1 MTVTIWYSTNEFAQF
16 IAANT
21 SLGALNPA
29 FKKLYESDASNSKNF
44 HALPDHIK
52 KILYLDS
59 PDLIVEIDAEP
70 IFSIEVSTEAGTGH
84 NAFQRFARL
93 AASVENGVPAFY
105 IYPEASIVERQA
117 GASVRW
123 DALNPLIFHAMEQ
136 VMQVHSI
143 PALLYF
149 FPSDYRNHGA
159 NPKGAPSR
167 ARKGLKYDVAYPAC
181 PDGADT
187 EMANMFNAINQILAL
202 VARHGAVG
210 ARSKLLQDLIIR
222 QRRTYMQTEF
232 AAKAGGQSP
241 NTMSPMT
248 STRRV
253 LTSELLKHLS
263 VYCKGSYRIGNL
275 LRSREETIIYSV
287 NAKYRGDPYPGSL
300 AAIDYIGCRQGK
312 TFEERKYNL
321 VLAWGEYTEHPQKG
335 FLLSGK
341 KSTVNDF
348 IREVKASENRNIL
361 GRRFSSLSSW
371 EIPRYYMQVR
381 YGSTFSKNKQVRIY
395 AYFADAMLFPDGA
408 LWRDG

>member
-1 MTVTIWYSTNEFAQF
+1 MTVTIWYSTDEFAQF

-21 SLGALNPA
+21 TLGTLNPA
-29 FKKLYESDASNSKNF
+29 FKKLYESDASNSRNF

-70 IFSIEVSTEAGTGH
+70 IFSIEESKEAGTGH

-93 AASVENGVPAFY
+93 AASVENDVPAFY
-105 IYPEASIVERQA
+105 IYPEASIVERNA

-149 FPSDYRNHGA
+149 FPSDYRSHRD
-159 NPKGAPSR
+159 NPKGAPNR
-167 ARKGLKYDVAYPAC
+167 ARKGLKHDVAYPAC
-181 PDGADT
+181 PDGADA
-187 EMANMFNAINQILAL
+187 EMTNMFYAINQILAL
-202 VARHGAVG
+202 VDHHGVVV

-222 QRRTYMQTEF
+222 QRRTYMQAEF
-232 AAKAGGQSP
+232 AAKAGGKSP
-241 NTMSPMT
+241 DTMSPMT

-253 LTSELLKHLS
+253 QTSELLKHLS
-263 VYCKGSYRIGNL
+263 DYCKGGYKIGNL

-287 NAKYRGDPYPGSL
+287 NARYRGDPYPGSL

-321 VLAWGEYTEHPQKG
+321 VLAWGEYAEHPEKG
-335 FLLSGK
+335 FLLGGGTATIK
-341 KSTVNDF
+341 DF
-348 IREVKASENRNIL
+348 IREVKASENKNIL
-361 GRRFSSLSSW
+361 GRKFSSLQSW

>member
-1 MTVTIWYSTNEFAQF
+1 MTVTIWYSTDEFAHF

-21 SLGALNPA
+21 SPRTSSPA

-59 PDLIVEIDAEP
+59 PDLIVEIDSEP

-105 IYPEASIVERQA
+105 IYPEASIVERNG

-123 DALNPLIFHAMEQ
+123 DAINPLIFHAMEQ

-149 FPSDYRNHGA
+149 FPSDYRSYGA
-159 NPKGAPSR
+159 NPKKAPNR
-167 ARKGLKYDVAYPAC
+167 PRKGLKHDVVYPAC
-181 PDGADT
+181 PDGADA
-187 EMANMFNAINQILAL
+187 EMTDMFTAIDQILSL
-202 VARHGAVG
+202 VGHHGVVR
-210 ARSKLLQDLIIR
+210 ARSRLLQDLIIR
-222 QRRTYMQTEF
+222 QRRTYMQAEY

-248 STRRV
+248 STKRV
-253 LTSELLKHLS
+253 QTSELLKHLS
-263 VYCKGSYRIGNL
+263 AYCKDGYRIGNL

-300 AAIDYIGCRQGK
+300 AAIDYIGCRQGM

-321 VLAWGEYTEHPQKG
+321 VLAWGEYEEHPQKG
-335 FLLSGK
+335 FLLGGRK
-341 KSTVNDF
+341 ATVKDF
-348 IREVKASENRNIL
+348 IREVKASESRNIL